1 MSDLTS
7 KTPGNTYKD
16 LFHLNN
22 SNNGIDSTL
31 RSIYSGN
38 GTVTK
43 LKLSETKCEIDFN
56 QGECKKALLR
66 APYYVI
72 YDVGTTSG
80 AVALNISNGSI
91 QKVTLKGNI
100 TGITISSDMD
110 SSVGC
115 EFILLL
121 QQTTGTHTLAL
132 SSSIYKTPGGS
143 SITLSSN
150 ASGLDILRFLT
161 INGGSTWYVFR
172 DGADLR

>member
-7 KTPGNTYKD
+7 KTPGNTFRD

-22 SNNGIDSTL
+22 DNSGVDSTL

-38 GTVTK
+38 GTETK

-56 QGECKKALLR
+56 QGECKKPLLR

-80 AVALNISNGSI
+80 SVALNLSNGSI
-91 QKVTLKGNI
+91 QKITLSGNI
-100 TGITISSDMD
+100 TGVTISSDMD
-110 SSVGC
+110 STVGC
-115 EFILLL
+115 EFILML
-121 QQTTGTHTLAL
+121 QQTTGTHTIAL
-132 SSSIYKTPGGS
+132 STSLYKTPGGS
-143 SITLSSN
+143 AITLSSN
-150 ASGLDILRFLT
+150 TNGLDILRFLT
-161 INGGSTWYVFR
+161 VDGGSTWYVFR